1 MTPEQRDEWLEE
13 FQAWRTNPMSEA
25 FFNSLEIQ
33 QAGIR
38 SQWTKA
44 LWESEADP
52 PMEQLRHLRTQ
63 AAVLDDV
70 INRKGTD
77 VLASLYPDLR
87 ADAEGRGNQSGDE
100 TP

>member
-1 MTPEQRDEWLEE
+1 MSPQQREEWLEE
-13 FQAWRTNPMSEA
+13 FQAWRTSPMSDA
-25 FFNSLEIQ
+25 FFKSLEAQ

-38 SQWTKA
+38 SQWTA
-44 LWESEADP
+44 TLWDSESDP
-52 PMEQLRHLRTQ
+52 PLDQLRHLRTQ

-87 ADAEGRGNQSGDE
+87 ADAEGGGN
-100 TP
+100 

>member
-1 MTPEQRDEWLEE
+1 MTPVPEEFLEE
-13 FQAWRTNPMSEA
+13 FQAWRTSPMTEA
-25 FFNSLEIQ
+25 FFRSLAIDQEN
-33 QAGIR
+33 IR
-38 SQWTKA
+38 SQWTEA
-44 LWESEADP
+44 LWAAEADP
-52 PMEQLRHLRTQ
+52 QIDQLRHLRTQ

-87 ADAEGRGNQSGDE
+87 APAEGRGDKSGDE